1 MGAPGQIFTMLAQ
14 HKDLIYSGAGSVLC
28 SLSDGTTSLG
38 GGAML
43 PTDDAAYDAADE
55 LRGLPSFI
63 GICYDPETGLAVS
76 ADQAELA
83 LDQDKVT
90 IGRPVKGWTG
100 KMRNFDGTDLNFRV
114 LDVLQDRTV
123 GAYRLQL
130 EILKST
136 GLGRRIVRSGEGG
149 V

>member
-1 MGAPGQIFTMLAQ
+1 
-14 HKDLIYSGAGSVLC
+14 
-28 SLSDGTTSLG
+28 
-38 GGAML
+38 ML

-123 GAYRLQL
+123 GVYRLQL